1 VDIVALLSQMHHVLA
16 GLPYAWRRALLVR
29 VKLLD
34 HHFLGECLAV
44 ISESGSPLMLCHL
57 SDNGPIQL

>member
-16 GLPYAWRRALLVR
+16 GLPYAWRRALLER

-44 ISESGSPLMLCHL
+44 ISESGSPLMPCIGLITV
-57 SDNGPIQL
+57 PIQL